1 MLDIRWGEGG
11 EIVLAGRFDASQ
23 ADKAEAFL
31 DAVHGNAVVN
41 MRDLQYISSLGLGVL
56 IKTQKR
62 LRSSG
67 AGLRLAH
74 LSPHLR
80 DIFGFAGF
88 DKIFEIDP
96 AQGN

>member
-1 MLDIRWGEGG
+1 MLDIRWGDDGK
-11 EIVLAGRFDASQ
+11 IVLAGRFDASQ

-31 DAVHGNAVVN
+31 EAVQGNAVVD
-41 MRDLQYISSLGLGVL
+41 MGGLQYISSLGLGVL

-62 LRSSG
+62 LRSTG
-67 AGLRLAH
+67 AGLRLTG

-88 DKIFEIDP
+88 DRIFEIEP
-96 AQGN
+96 AREP